1 MLGGETLRESDLI
14 CLWGGDEFI
23 VIARQCRLEDGHRVA
38 DKLQRTIELTP
49 LLGLA
54 PGGEPP
60 LWVVAGA
67 SMLFIGI
74 NGLVLGACRT

>member
-1 MLGGETLRESDLI
+1 
-14 CLWGGDEFI
+14 
-23 VIARQCRLEDGHRVA
+23 VA